1 MKPYIAIDPGASG
14 GIAVISESGLLTV
27 HSMPDDLTE
36 LWDLPTTANYTVV
49 IEDVPKFVFGGHNR
63 GSTMAVLHYNY
74 GWLMGHFQ
82 ARGYPVVKVRP
93 AEWQKTIGIG
103 KKGTLSTSDWK
114 GKLKQEASRRWPAVK
129 CTLKN
134 SDALLLLSHAMQ
146 ANL

>member
-14 GIAVISESGLLTV
+14 GIAIQSESGLLTV
-27 HSMPDDLTE
+27 LPMPDDLIE
-36 LWDLPTTANYTVV
+36 LWELPAASNYTVV

-63 GSTMAVLHYNY
+63 GATMAVLHYNY

-82 ARGYPVVKVRP
+82 ARGFPVIKVRP

-103 KKGTLSTSDWK
+103 KKGAMSSAEWK
-114 GKLKQEASRRWPAVK
+114 RKLKAEAGRRWPLVK

-134 SDALLLLSHAMQ
+134 SDALL
-146 ANL
+146 